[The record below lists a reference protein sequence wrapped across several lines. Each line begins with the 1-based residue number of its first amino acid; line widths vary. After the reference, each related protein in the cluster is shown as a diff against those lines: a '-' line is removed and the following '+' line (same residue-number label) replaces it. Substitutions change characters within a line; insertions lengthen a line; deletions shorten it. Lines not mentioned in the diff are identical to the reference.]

1 MSKILSGSSQ
11 SGATSPAS
19 HRGRWS
25 IPARHFR
32 WVTATGFF
40 LATGLLVFV
49 IGMAYR
55 ETRQQIASSDSVI
68 HSRDV
73 LAIVADYTTAT
84 RSASKAVT
92 DYYTNGLQSDFE
104 AFSSSEANIHS
115 AIDRLQSLTAD
126 NPSQHQLAV
135 NLNSQMD
142 RALVFLHQV
151 IELHRQGVKGT
162 DGLAGINT
170 AIKPVSL
177 ELNKSITAIASAESD
192 LLKSRS
198 NAQAVASRRALRLEL
213 WGGVFALLLMLSVLA
228 VFLRE
233 SSIRFRAEQELAQA
247 NTQLEQRVRDR
258 MADLELVNN
267 LLRRENA
274 ERIAAEEEIRLLNSV
289 LEQRVTERTAQL
301 QIANQEMEAFCYSVS
316 HDLRAPLRHIDGFS
330 KILRDD
336 FGAKMDPEAIHCLNR
351 IQTAIRNMGHLV
363 DDLLNLSRLTRAE
376 MACGPVVL
384 ANVLNSVLV
393 EMEPDLVGRNVTWNI
408 GALPIVQG
416 DSRLLK
422 QVFVNLLSNAVKFTR
437 LCEKAAIEV
446 SHLQRGGESI
456 IRIRDNGVG
465 FDMKYAG
472 KLFGVFQRLHAA
484 PQFEGTGVGLAT
496 VQRIIQKHG
505 GRVWAESQ
513 PDNGASFY
521 FTVNPVPTPPAD
533 SRSLEK
539 VASRR

>member
-1 MSKILSGSSQ
+1 MSNSFGSSQ
-11 SGATSPAS
+11 SDATSPVS
-19 HRGRWS
+19 RGGRWS

-32 WVTATGFF
+32 WVTATGFL
-40 LATGLLVFV
+40 LATGLLVSV

-73 LAIVADYTTAT
+73 LSAVADYTTAT

-92 DYYTNGLQSDFE
+92 DYYANGNESDAQAF
-104 AFSSSEANIHS
+104 FSSETNIHA
-115 AIDRLQSLTAD
+115 AIAHLQSLTLD

-142 RALVFLHQV
+142 QALVFLQQV
-151 IELHRQGVKGT
+151 IKLHRQGVKGS

-177 ELNKSITAIASAESD
+177 ELNKTITNIASVESD
-192 LLKSRS
+192 LLKARS
-198 NAQAVASRRALRLEL
+198 NSQAVASRRALRLEL
-213 WGGVFALLLMLSVLA
+213 WGGIFALLLVSSVLA

-233 SSIRFRAEQELAQA
+233 SSIRLRAERELALTNA
-247 NTQLEQRVRDR
+247 QLEQRVRDR
-258 MADLELVNN
+258 MAELELVNN
-267 LLRRENA
+267 LLRKENT
-274 ERIAAEEEIRLLNSV
+274 ERIAAEEEIRLLNAV

-330 KILRDD
+330 KILRED
-336 FGAKMDPEAIHCLNR
+336 FGAQMDPEAIHCLNR
-351 IQTAIRNMGHLV
+351 IQTAIHNMGHLV
-363 DDLLNLSRLTRAE
+363 DDLLNLSRLTRTEIAR
-376 MACGPVVL
+376 GPVVL
-384 ANVLNSVLV
+384 ANVLNSVMV
-393 EMEPDLVGRNVTWNI
+393 EMEPDLAGRNVTWNI
-408 GALPIVQG
+408 GPLPVVQG

-437 LCEKAAIEV
+437 HCSQAAIEV
-446 SHLQRGGESI
+446 AHLQRDGESI

-465 FDMKYAG
+465 FDMKYAV

-484 PQFEGTGVGLAT
+484 QQFEGTGVGLAT
-496 VQRIIQKHG
+496 VQRIVQKHG
-505 GRVWAESQ
+505 GRVWAESM
-513 PDNGASFY
+513 PGNGASFY
-521 FTVNPVPTPPAD
+521 FTVNPVSETTTNSA
-533 SRSLEK
+533 SVER
-539 VASRR
+539 VASGL